1 MAAKCPTCGNPG
13 QGKHKPFCS
22 TRCAQADLGRW
33 LSGHYAVPSQE
44 EPESADLEALEKAII
59 EAMED
64 GTLVS
69 GEFRRK
75 D

>member
-1 MAAKCPTCGNPG
+1 MAAKCPTCGNPS

-33 LSGHYAVPSQE
+33 LSGHYAVPSQD

-59 EAMED
+59 DAMED